1 MSHRFF
7 ALSFVAGL
15 LSLAWV
21 AQGFVGSHALALS
34 ITALITV
41 VYLLGAWELRQFRG
55 ATAALAAAVAG
66 VTSMSGLPEW
76 LERVPPALRPAVRGR
91 IEGQARGL
99 PGPALTP
106 YLVGL
111 LVMLGMLGTFLGM
124 VLTFKGA
131 VFALEG
137 STDVQ
142 AMRGALAEPIKGL
155 GLSFGTS
162 VAGVAASA
170 MLGLM
175 SALARRERLEVVRAL
190 DACTATVLRPYS
202 PAFQREASLQALQA
216 QASALPQVLAQVQ
229 LLLERI
235 EQRHQHLDEQLLARQ
250 AHFQDQAAQSYSALA
265 SSVGSALQN
274 SLAEG
279 ARAAGQSITP
289 LVSAAMA
296 QVVEQSERLHSRLG
310 EAAQTL
316 QAQAGALP
324 QAMAQLQALAA
335 GTEQRSQQLDE
346 QLLARQAHFQD
357 QAAQSYSAL
366 ATSVGSAL
374 QDSLAA
380 GARAAG
386 QSITPVVSAA
396 MAQVV
401 EQSERLHSR
410 LGEVAQNLQAQAGAL
425 PQAMAQLQ
433 ALAAG
438 TEQRSQ
444 QLDEQL
450 LARQAH
456 FQDQAAQSYSA
467 LATTV
472 GSALQDSLAAGARAA
487 GESLTPVVSA
497 AMAQVV
503 EQAERLHSRLGESAQ
518 AQLDGLSAQFSGTA
532 HSVAEQWMQALAS
545 HERSSQALSAQL
557 HTALA
562 SFGSHFEE
570 RSAGLL
576 AQVQAHLQAAQAGQA
591 QAEAQRAGAWT
602 QALHSLAS
610 ELQAQWQ
617 TAAQQALVQ
626 QQALTQALDA
636 HARQV
641 AEHVSAQAGRTLNEA
656 QALLSRSEGL
666 VQSRQ
671 DIEAQWHAQHG
682 QRMDQL
688 AGVWRQELQAL
699 RHDENQRGQAA
710 VERLGAL
717 EAAVAQHLASLGAS
731 LEAPL
736 NRLLHTAAEVPQAA
750 AGVITQLRQEM
761 GRMGER
767 DNLALQERTA
777 LLAQLHTLV
786 QAVNAA
792 TGEQRAAIEVLVDA
806 AGAVMQTASE
816 RFAQVLDS
824 QARLAQDSATQVG
837 TSAVELASLGD
848 AFGQSVQQ
856 FQASNVQLVQGLQ
869 RIEQSLNRST
879 ARSDEQLAYYVAQA
893 REVIDLSIASQAG
906 LIEQLRQLQPPPGRA
921 LTEGDRA

>member
-1 MSHRFF
+1 MSHRYFTLAF
-7 ALSFVAGL
+7 AAGL

-34 ITALITV
+34 ITALITA

-66 VTSMSGLPEW
+66 VASMSGLPEW

-124 VLTFKGA
+124 VVTFKGA

-137 STDVQ
+137 SADVQ

-216 QASALPQVLAQVQ
+216 QASALPQVLEHVQ

-250 AHFQDQAAQSYSALA
+250 ANFQDQAAQSYSALA
-265 SSVGSALQN
+265 TSVGSALQA
-274 SLAEG
+274 SLAAG
-279 ARAAGQSITP
+279 ARAAGESITP
-289 LVSAAMA
+289 VVSAAMA
-296 QVVEQSERLHSRLG
+296 QVVEQSEHLHSRLG

-366 ATSVGSAL
+366 ATSVGTS
-374 QDSLAA
+374 
-380 GARAAG
+380 
-386 QSITPVVSAA
+386 
-396 MAQVV
+396 
-401 EQSERLHSR
+401 
-410 LGEVAQNLQAQAGAL
+410 LQA
-425 PQAMAQLQ
+425 
-433 ALAAG
+433 
-438 TEQRSQ
+438 
-444 QLDEQL
+444 
-450 LARQAH
+450 
-456 FQDQAAQSYSA
+456 
-467 LATTV
+467 
-472 GSALQDSLAAGARAA
+472 SLVAGARAA
-487 GESLTPVVSA
+487 GESITPVVSA

-532 HSVAEQWMQALAS
+532 RGVAEQWTQALAS

-570 RSAGLL
+570 RSTRLL

-617 TAAQQALVQ
+617 AAAQQAMAQ
-626 QQALTQALDA
+626 QQTLSQALEA

-641 AEHVSAQAGRTLNEA
+641 AERASAQAGRTMDEA

-671 DIEAQWHAQHG
+671 DTEAQWHAQHG

-699 RHDENQRGQAA
+699 RHDEAQRGQAA
-710 VERLGAL
+710 VDRLGAL

-786 QAVNAA
+786 QAVNVA

-806 AGAVMQTASE
+806 AGSVMQTASE

-824 QARLAQDSATQVG
+824 QASLAQDSATQVG
-837 TSAVELASLGD
+837 SSAVELASLGD

-856 FQASNVQLVQGLQ
+856 FQVSNQQLVQGLQ

-921 LTEGDRA
+921 LAEGDRA

>member
-7 ALSFVAGL
+7 TLAFATGL

-21 AQGFVGSHALALS
+21 AQGFVGTHALALA
-34 ITALITV
+34 ITALITAA
-41 VYLLGAWELRQFRG
+41 YLLGAWELRQFRA

-66 VTSMSGLPEW
+66 VASISGLQEW
-76 LERVPPALRPAVRGR
+76 LERVPAALRPAVRGR

-124 VLTFKGA
+124 VVTFKGA

-137 STDVQ
+137 SADLQ

-190 DACTATVLRPYS
+190 DSCCAAQLRPYS

-216 QASALPQVLAQVQ
+216 QASALPQVLEQVQ
-229 LLLERI
+229 LLLERMA
-235 EQRHQHLDEQLLARQ
+235 QRHQHLDEQLLARQ
-250 AHFQDQAAQSYSALA
+250 AQFQAEAAQSYGALA
-265 SSVGSALQN
+265 TSVGSALHS
-274 SLAEG
+274 SLVEG

-289 LVSAAMA
+289 VVSAAMA
-296 QVVEQSERLHSRLG
+296 QVVEQSERLHSRLS

-316 QAQAGALP
+316 QSQAGALP

-346 QLLARQAHFQD
+346 QLLARQAHFQAE
-357 QAAQSYSAL
+357 AAQSYSAL
-366 ATSVGSAL
+366 ATTVGTAL

-401 EQSERLHSR
+401 
-410 LGEVAQNLQAQAGAL
+410 A
-425 PQAMAQLQ
+425 
-433 ALAAG
+433 
-438 TEQRSQ
+438 
-444 QLDEQL
+444 
-450 LARQAH
+450 
-456 FQDQAAQSYSA
+456 
-467 LATTV
+467 
-472 GSALQDSLAAGARAA
+472 
-487 GESLTPVVSA
+487 
-497 AMAQVV
+497 
-503 EQAERLHSRLGESAQ
+503 QAERLHSRLGESAQ
-518 AQLDGLSAQFSGTA
+518 AQLDGWSAQFSGTA
-532 HSVAEQWMQALAS
+532 RGVAEQWTQALAS
-545 HERSSQALSAQL
+545 HERSSQAVSAQL
-557 HTALA
+557 QTALA
-562 SFGSHFEE
+562 SFGSSFEE
-570 RSAGLL
+570 RSAALL
-576 AQVQAHLQAAQAGQA
+576 AQVQAHWQAAQAGQA
-591 QAEAQRAGAWT
+591 QAEEQRAGAWT
-602 QALHSLAS
+602 QALHRLAG

-617 TAAQQALVQ
+617 ASAQQAMAQ
-626 QQALTQALDA
+626 QQALAQALDA
-636 HARQV
+636 HAREV
-641 AEHVSAQAGRTLNEA
+641 AERASAQAGRTMDET
-656 QALLSRSEGL
+656 QALLSRSEDL
-666 VQSRQ
+666 VRSRQ
-671 DIEAQWHAQHG
+671 DTEAQWHAQHG

-699 RHDENQRGQAA
+699 RHDEDQRGQAA

-736 NRLLHTAAEVPQAA
+736 NRLLHTASEVPQAA

-761 GRMGER
+761 SRMGER

-792 TGEQRAAIEVLVDA
+792 TGEQRAAIEVLVDS
-806 AGAVMQTASE
+806 AGAVMQASTE
-816 RFAQVLDS
+816 RFAQVLES
-824 QARLAQDSATQVG
+824 QASLAQDSATQVG
-837 TSAVELASLGD
+837 SSAVELASLGD

-856 FQASNVQLVQGLQ
+856 FQASNQLLVQGLQ

-893 REVIDLSIASQAG
+893 REVIDLSLASQAG
-906 LIEQLRQLQPPPGRA
+906 LIEQLRQLQAGRA
-921 LTEGDRA
+921 LAGGDSA